1 MRFEYF
7 PRSTENRYQETFAEA
22 MGRRGIFMQPAERI
36 EDQLL
41 ISRADQLDGIHFH
54 WVEALIGHGSAM
66 QRARAILGLR
76 RYLRTLKRL
85 GKKLLWTVHNHARH
99 DRGKWIDALAYRT
112 VAKAADVIIVHS
124 HFSGD
129 YIRNR
134 YHPAGRIVVMPHGN
148 YDGYYHPKK
157 SIAETRRAAGLRED
171 VPVCGVIGSVRP
183 YRGHELAIETAS
195 LLSNDCQLFIAGKAA
210 PEDYAAKLRA
220 MTDGKPN
227 IRCALGRLTDDAYA
241 EALRACDIIL
251 LPYNEVT
258 SSGAL
263 LSAWSMA
270 RPIVA
275 TALPLFEE
283 FERGQLSPGALKT
296 AQPTPAGFADA
307 VRELLKIDRAAREAA
322 AQAESDR
329 YSWDAV
335 TAPVAE
341 AVFALKP
348 RTVAAAG

>member
-1 MRFEYF
+1 MRIEYF
-7 PRSTENRYQETFAEA
+7 PRSTENRYQETFADA
-22 MGRRGIFMQPAERI
+22 MARRGISMQPAERI

-41 ISRADQLDGIHFH
+41 ISRADQIDGIHFH
-54 WVEALIGHGSAM
+54 WIEALIGHGSAM
-66 QRARAILGLR
+66 QRARAIIGLR
-76 RYLRTLKRL
+76 RYIRTLKRL
-85 GKKLLWTVHNHARH
+85 GKILMWTVHNHARH
-99 DRGKWIDALAYRT
+99 DGGMWIDALAYRT
-112 VAKAADVIIVHS
+112 VARAADVIIAHS
-124 HFSGD
+124 QWSAD
-129 YIRNR
+129 YIRAR
-134 YHPAGRIVVMPHGN
+134 YHPGGSIVVMPHGN

-157 SIAETRRAAGLRED
+157 LPAETRRAAGLRED
-171 VPVCGVIGSVRP
+171 APVCGVIGSVRP
-183 YRGHELAIETAS
+183 YRGHELAIETAA
-195 LLSNDCQLFIAGKAA
+195 LLGDDCQLFIAGK
-210 PEDYAAKLRA
+210 PSTEEYAATLRSL
-220 MTDGKPN
+220 TGKKAN
-227 IRCALGRLTDDAYA
+227 IRCALGRLNDDAYA
-241 EALRACDIIL
+241 EALHACDIVL

-296 AQPTPAGFADA
+296 APPTPAGFADA
-307 VRELLKIDRAAREAA
+307 IRSLLRIDRAKREAA

-329 YSWDAV
+329 FSWDAV

-348 RTVAAAG
+348 RVVAAAG